1 MWRSHSES
9 ELREDSWTSALRS
22 GGLSEVGQEVLP
34 SWYLSLWMPPSCCP
48 HCVVLASGG
57 LRPKPLSV
65 CLLPWIRKIR
75 LLNQRSRIWAKPLE
89 MARTWGQLSIFFLC
103 LCKIKRVL
111 FYFWWWELE
120 KVTALTAW
128 LTGLLINHE
137 LREGKGLACSHTAV
151 RVESCLLVHPAFSS
165 CPYSRHPHPSLKS

>member
-1 MWRSHSES
+1 MEVTQWVWAEGRFLDQCSKVWGS
-9 ELREDSWTSALRS
+9 L
-22 GGLSEVGQEVLP
+22 GGRPRGSPFLVSVPVDATFMLP
-34 SWYLSLWMPPSCCP
+34 TLCCFGLW
-48 HCVVLASGG
+48 G

-65 CLLPWIRKIR
+65 YLLPWIRKIR